1 MVKVQISFCIF
12 FLHHLHLENPFHST
26 FRHWNSN
33 CKPMAIQI
41 QIQIQIQNHSHSVLN
56 PQRSKLLIMPKLKED
71 WIITTHNFRSHIEV
85 DGGIHKY
92 ETHLHLIIKK
102 KRYVFLL
109 HIISFPN
116 WGKKVILL
124 ISIYNPF
131 TIDNV
136 IDD

>member
-1 MVKVQISFCIF
+1 MISSFYLFICINSYSCSICGAFQISFCIF

-33 CKPMAIQI
+33 CKPMA
-41 QIQIQIQNHSHSVLN
+41 IQIQIQNHSHSVLN

-92 ETHLHLIIKK
+92 ETHLHLIKK
-102 KRYVFLL
+102 KTLCIFVT
-109 HIISFPN
+109 HNIISQLREKSDTTN
-116 WGKKVILL
+116 
-124 ISIYNPF
+124 
-131 TIDNV
+131 
-136 IDD
+136 